1 MCDVLSAD
9 NTVPIVEVWCRIA
22 QKASVGQ
29 NWSDSNQC
37 GHRGG
42 VTFMAAVTKKQLVS
56 IFLYLQNRAWS
67 HLVELSILNLYLKM
81 VRTVIQC
88 DANTSKVLLD
98 HLETEIFMFTDG
110 VLLLF
115 NALSKLEFSD
125 RTQRANENLC
135 VSEDQT
141 FVVSVVWF
149 LFTKPSLLRLLWR
162 FCLL

>member
-1 MCDVLSAD
+1 M
-9 NTVPIVEVWCRIA
+9 
-22 QKASVGQ
+22 
-29 NWSDSNQC
+29 
-37 GHRGG
+37 
-42 VTFMAAVTKKQLVS
+42 
-56 IFLYLQNRAWS
+56 
-67 HLVELSILNLYLKM
+67 ELSILNLYLKM

-141 FVVSVVWF
+141 FVVSVV
-149 LFTKPSLLRLLWR
+149 
-162 FCLL
+162 